1 MKKLIHLLAGTRPNY
16 MKIFPLW
23 SSIKARHPESV
34 VRIIHTG
41 QHYDARMSDVFFADF
56 DMPEPD
62 YFLNVGSGSHATQ
75 TAKVMMEMEALLLKE
90 RPDVLVVVGDVNS
103 TMAGALT
110 AVKLGIAVAHVEAGL
125 RSGDRSM
132 PEEINRIVTD
142 GISDWLFTSCRDA
155 DRNLLREGADPAK
168 IHFVGNLMIDSL
180 KRMLPR
186 ARKAGML
193 NELDLQPCGY
203 SLVTLHRPSNVD
215 HPDTLSRLLAGLVAL
230 SERSPV
236 VFPVHP
242 RTRQMLQDIPSSA
255 SPNLKMLDPV
265 GYVDFLCLQ
274 SQAELVVTDSGGIQ
288 EETTYLGIPCLT
300 VRANTERPV
309 TITEGSNRLVDPNS
323 GDLFAAALDALS
335 LKEEYLRRARV
346 GIEGW
351 DGEAAVRTVDILCG
365 DRV

>member
-23 SSIKARHPESV
+23 SALKARYPDCG

-41 QHYDARMSDVFFADF
+41 QHYDARMSDIFFSDF

-75 TAKVMMEMEALLLKE
+75 AAKVMMALEALLLKE
-90 RPDVLVVVGDVNS
+90 RPDVFVVVGDVNS

-110 AVKLGIAVAHVEAGL
+110 AVKLGIPVAHVEAGL

-155 DRNLLREGADPAK
+155 DRNLLREGVDPAK
-168 IHFVGNLMIDSL
+168 IHFVGNVMIDSL

-186 ARKAGML
+186 ARESGILDELGLTPAG
-193 NELDLQPCGY
+193 Y
-203 SLVTLHRPSNVD
+203 TLVTLHRPSNVD
-215 HPDTLSRLLAGLVAL
+215 SPETLSRLLGGLTAL

-242 RTRQMLQDIPSSA
+242 RTREILRNMPSTA
-255 SPNLKMLDPV
+255 THNLRLLDPI
-265 GYVDFLCLQ
+265 GYIDFLGLQ

-288 EETTYLGIPCLT
+288 EETTFLGIPCLT

-309 TITEGSNRLVDPNS
+309 TITEGSNRLVDPVS

-335 LKEEYLRRARV
+335 LKDEYRRRAQI

-351 DGEAAVRTVDILCG
+351 DGEAAVRVVDVLCG
-365 DRV
+365 DRA